1 MGTRLLVLALLSILL
16 MTVDHR
22 YHHLETVRTVIA
34 TALYPLQSL
43 VNLPVQVAGWL
54 GESLASRQTLLEEN
68 RRLQERQLHQQAALQ
83 RLAALEQENRRL
95 RKLLDASQ
103 AIADEVLVAE
113 LLAVDVDPYRHEVV
127 VNRGARDGVKLHQPL
142 LAAEGVMGQILHL
155 GAFTSTAILITDPSH
170 ALPVQ
175 LNRTGMRTVARGS
188 GTANRLLLPHVPNDA
203 DIRVGDLLV
212 TSGLGGRFPRGYP
225 VGEVTVV
232 ERDPGR
238 PFATVIATPSA
249 QLDRSFEVLL
259 VQTRDEP
266 PAASDPAMSEPATGD
281 PVVPEPAPAT
291 GAAPAAAGGAR

>member
-1 MGTRLLVLALLSILL
+1 MLLLASVVL

-22 YHHLETVRTVIA
+22 YHHLETVRAVLA
-34 TALYPLQSL
+34 TALSPLQAL
-43 VNLPVQVAGWL
+43 VNLPFELGDWAG
-54 GESLASRQTLLEEN
+54 ETFASRQRLLEEN
-68 RRLQERQLHQQAALQ
+68 AELRAWRLQQQASLQRQAALQ
-83 RLAALEQENRRL
+83 EENARLRRL
-95 RKLLDASQ
+95 LGASQ
-103 AIADEVLVAE
+103 RVPEEVLVAE
-113 LLAVDVDPYRHEVV
+113 LVAVDVDPYRHQVV
-127 VNRGARDGVKLHQPL
+127 VNKGLMHGVHLEQPL

-155 GAFTSTAILITDPSH
+155 GAYTSTAILITDPSH

-259 VQTRDEP
+259 VQTRGERP
-266 PAASDPAMSEPATGD
+266 AVGEPAAGEPAAGE
-281 PVVPEPAPAT
+281 PAAGKPAVPEPAPAIGT
-291 GAAPAAAGGAR
+291 EPAAAGGAR